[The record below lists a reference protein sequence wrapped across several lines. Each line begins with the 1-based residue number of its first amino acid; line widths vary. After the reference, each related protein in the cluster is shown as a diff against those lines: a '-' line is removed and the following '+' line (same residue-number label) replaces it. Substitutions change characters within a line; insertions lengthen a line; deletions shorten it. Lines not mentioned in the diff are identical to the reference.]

1 MSDNDVLVLDE
12 RGPGVLSAGG
22 SMVTSISNYMHRS
35 KDPDA
40 LERQVGRST
49 RCMNQARSDFAD
61 ATPPAGQPKL
71 EEFLRPRATM
81 PQPPLP
87 SSGTSATS
95 AVPSAV
101 PTAVPS
107 AVPSDKTAAPKDIT
121 ANPGLAK
128 FLRPLH
134 PQQRRP
140 PTDSSA
146 EDSLIRQTEE
156 RLSQKE
162 AVRSAPRGSLKRATV
177 AAALAN
183 VRMRDLVREAAAE
196 ARAVHN
202 SSTTT
207 SSSEFE
213 PSLAHKSRLRVKP
226 SGRLVTWKQQISE
239 AVKGHAEAKVSRS
252 LGSQGRS
259 QAPKESRL
267 AEQTKK
273 VKASAVAEAR
283 KVVRHAKDESAKPQA
298 ITEEAAKDQVA
309 KGQTA
314 TGQAAKLQAVTEQA
328 AKEQVAKGQ
337 TATGQAPKPQAAT
350 VDGGNKG
357 DPTAGLVADWVAAKN
372 EASKQQEANGDE
384 PEEQPEEPA
393 QERPFE
399 VHLNYGRPNSTTSNI
414 ELEPLE
420 WRLNSV

>member
-1 MSDNDVLVLDE
+1 MFDHDVSVLDE
-12 RGPGVLSAGG
+12 RGPGDLLAGG
-22 SMVTSISNYMHRS
+22 SMVTSISNYIHRS

-40 LERQVGRST
+40 LERQVRRWTRS
-49 RCMNQARSDFAD
+49 MNQARSDFAD
-61 ATPPAGQPKL
+61 ATLPAGQPKL
-71 EEFLRPRATM
+71 GEFLRPRTTM

-107 AVPSDKTAAPKDIT
+107 AVPSDKTAAPKDIR
-121 ANPGLAK
+121 ANPGLTK
-128 FLRPLH
+128 FLRPLQ

-156 RLSQKE
+156 RLLQKE
-162 AVRSAPRGSLKRATV
+162 AAKSAPRGSLKRPTV

-183 VRMRDLVREAAAE
+183 VRLRDRVPEAAAE
-196 ARAVHN
+196 ARAAHD
-202 SSTTT
+202 SSTTA

-213 PSLAHKSRLRVKP
+213 PSLAHKFRLRVKP
-226 SGRLVTWKQQISE
+226 SGRRVTGKQQLSE
-239 AVKGHAEAKVSRS
+239 AVKAHAEAKGSRS
-252 LGSQGRS
+252 HGSQGRS
-259 QAPKESRL
+259 EAPKESRS
-267 AEQTKK
+267 AEQIKK
-273 VKASAVAEAR
+273 VKASAVAEAK

-298 ITEEAAKDQVA
+298 VTEQAAKDQVA

-314 TGQAAKLQAVTEQA
+314 TGQAH
-328 AKEQVAKGQ
+328 
-337 TATGQAPKPQAAT
+337 KPQAAT
-350 VDGGNKG
+350 VKGGNEQ
-357 DPTAGLVADWVAAKN
+357 DPTAGFVADFVAAKD
-372 EASKQQEANGDE
+372 EATKQQEANEDE

-393 QERPFE
+393 QVRPFE
-399 VHLNYGRPNSTTSNI
+399 VRSNYGRPNSTTSNI
-414 ELEPLE
+414 EVEPLE